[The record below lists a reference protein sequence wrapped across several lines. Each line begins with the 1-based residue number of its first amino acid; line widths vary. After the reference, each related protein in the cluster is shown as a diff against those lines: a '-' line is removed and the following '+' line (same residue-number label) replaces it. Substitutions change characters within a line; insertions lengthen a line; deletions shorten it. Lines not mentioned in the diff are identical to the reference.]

1 MLDNTI
7 AEILLSEESPAN
19 AIGLISSL
27 VFHRLLKKVNVVI
40 HDIDLEQSDHYFG
53 TFLLEKPQ
61 EAKTICKVS
70 LESAVKEIVYE
81 NKENKKVW
89 TELNNLKKL
98 RLRMV
103 KVLKPRVRLA
113 EILSSADSV
122 AEAQRKIELK
132 FGNSGRNMLIIRK
145 GA

>member
-7 AEILLSEESPAN
+7 AEILLSEESPAD

-27 VFHRLLKKVNVVI
+27 VFHRLLKEVNVVI

-53 TFLLEKPQ
+53 TFLLEKPK
-61 EAKTICKVS
+61 EAKTVCKVS

-81 NKENKKVW
+81 DTKSKKMW
-89 TELNNLKKL
+89 TGLNNLKKL

-103 KVLKPRVRLA
+103 EVLKPRVRLA

-122 AEAQRKIELK
+122 AEAQRKIELE